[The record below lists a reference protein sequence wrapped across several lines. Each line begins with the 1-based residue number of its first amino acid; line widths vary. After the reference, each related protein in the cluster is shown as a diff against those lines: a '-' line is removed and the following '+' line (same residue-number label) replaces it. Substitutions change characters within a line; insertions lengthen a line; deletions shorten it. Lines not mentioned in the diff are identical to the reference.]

1 MQSEIAQELG
11 AYGGFVQRV
20 RDRRSKFVKPDS
32 FLFSNVDIYIAAA
45 LVANVRVYTR
55 ESRELA
61 VYETAPMR

>member
-1 MQSEIAQELG
+1 
-11 AYGGFVQRV
+11 VQRV
-20 RDRRSKFVKPDS
+20 RDRRSKFIKPDS
-32 FLFSNVDIYIAAA
+32 FLFSNVDNYIAAARSA